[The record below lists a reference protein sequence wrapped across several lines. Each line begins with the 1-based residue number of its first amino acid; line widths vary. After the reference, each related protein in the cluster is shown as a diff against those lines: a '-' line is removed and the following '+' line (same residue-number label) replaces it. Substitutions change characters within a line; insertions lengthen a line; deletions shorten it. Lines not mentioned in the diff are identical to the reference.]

1 MLVIFGEEIL
11 KVLWPETALVI
22 VSHAVAAVLSFIETV
37 DIDTEER
44 IGEVARD
51 GWVGYA
57 EVNEKGRKEGKWRAP
72 AVATTSVV
80 GILRPDDAV
89 MVGVPVLDMLLNNLR
104 SSSIRLH
111 SSAGFRTYRLVAMV
125 LGVISILGTI
135 RRFF

>member
-1 MLVIFGEEIL
+1 M
-11 KVLWPETALVI
+11 WPEAALAI

-37 DIDTEER
+37 DIYTEER

-51 GWVGYA
+51 GRVGQA

-89 MVGVPVLDMLLNNLR
+89 VVGVPVFNMLLNNLR
-104 SSSIRLH
+104 SSLIRLRF
-111 SSAGFRTYRLVAMV
+111 SAGSITYCLVAMV
-125 LGVISILGTI
+125 LGVTSILGTI
-135 RRFF
+135 RTFF